1 MTSTNS
7 TLPRIILLDDDP
19 FMLRLLERM
28 LAQLGQT
35 NVLAFSDGHG
45 ALQEIFSSGQSVNLI
60 VLDINMPG
68 MDGVEFIRRL
78 VARRYTGSIA
88 LVSGENSRILE
99 SVEKLLRLHAF
110 PALGHLTKP
119 VQPDDLHRL
128 IERVKTGSTAAVRA
142 ATAPHSYGVAELR
155 AAIASGDLVNY
166 YQPKVSLKTGELV
179 GVESLV
185 RWQHPADGLI
195 LPDRFITLAAE
206 YGLMCD
212 LTRTV
217 LSAATQ
223 QMAAWRKTGWRV
235 PIAVNVS
242 VDDLTALDFPDVA
255 AQFASAAG
263 VEPNLITLEVT
274 EGQMMRQ
281 LSTALDV
288 ISRLRLKRFRLSIDD
303 FGTGHSSLA
312 HLRDLPFDELK
323 IDRGFV
329 HGASTDE
336 TLRAICSASLR
347 MAQQLRLS
355 VVAEGI
361 ECREDWDLLR
371 DLGCDAAQGYFI
383 ARPMPAAELVK
394 WIAEW
399 SLRQHDRISNAD
411 SA

>member
-1 MTSTNS
+1 MTSTTS
-7 TLPRIILLDDDP
+7 ATPRILLLDDDV

-35 NVLAFSDGHG
+35 NVLLFSDGLA
-45 ALQEIFSSGQSVNLI
+45 ALKEISSSGRSVDLI

-68 MDGVEFIRRL
+68 MDGIEFIRRL
-78 VARRYTGSIA
+78 VARRYAGSIA
-88 LVSGENSRILE
+88 LVSGENSRVLG
-99 SVEKLLRLHAF
+99 SVEKLLRVHDF
-110 PALGHLTKP
+110 PALTHLQKP
-119 VQPDDLHRL
+119 VQLDELGRL
-128 IERVKTGSTAAVRA
+128 IQQVKPGTTCATRA

-166 YQPKVSLKTGELV
+166 YQPKVSLASGELV

-185 RWQHPADGLI
+185 RWKHPADGLI
-195 LPDRFITLAAE
+195 FPDRFISLATD

-217 LSAATQ
+217 LSAAMR
-223 QMAAWRKTGWRV
+223 QMSLWRKAGLSI

-255 AQFASAAG
+255 AEFARAAG

-288 ISRLRLKRFRLSIDD
+288 ISRLRLKRFRLAIDD

-312 HLRDLPFDELK
+312 QLRDLPFDELK

-329 HGASTDE
+329 HGASSDE
-336 TLRAICSASLR
+336 TLRAICTASLR
-347 MAQQLRLS
+347 MAQQLHLS
-355 VVAEGI
+355 VVAEGV
-361 ECREDWDLLR
+361 ETHADWDLLR
-371 DLGCDAAQGYFI
+371 ELGCDVAQGYFI
-383 ARPMPAAELVK
+383 ARPMPAADLPK
-394 WIAEW
+394 WISEW
-399 SLRQHDRISNAD
+399 PVRCRENASNA
-411 SA
+411 S